1 MNKHAALATLSRIYI
16 AYCDC
21 TRRGGSEKK
30 TIAAAFTGGDSDF
43 LMVGRNGVF
52 YDCQGQ
58 DWDATI
64 VKIIDHP
71 ISIRQ
76 AFWSPYKKIGK
87 MVREQIMK
95 RAAAREKKVSDQ
107 ADTGI
112 AKAAEKAETGKP
124 APAPPPAPFDVA
136 KFAGIFAAI
145 GLALGAIG
153 TALTSVFTGFFK
165 LAWWQ
170 MPLVIVAILLII
182 SGPSMLLAW
191 LKLRQRSLG
200 PILDANGWAV
210 NARAKINVAFGTTL
224 TKIATLPEEST
235 KLLED
240 PFADKKNPWPK
251 LVLILAIVAI
261 LLYVLNVRGFL
272 YDWTGGVVGSR
283 PVATQSLTV
292 PSPAPSGGK

>member
-1 MNKHAALATLSRIYI
+1 MPRAVVTVDDMNKHAALATLSRIYI

-87 MVREQIMK
+87 MVREQIMNC
-95 RAAAREKKVSDQ
+95 RRREKKVS
-107 ADTGI
+107 TKPIGI

-191 LKLRQRSLG
+191 LTLRQRSLG
-200 PILDANGWAV
+200 ILDPTLAV
-210 NARAKINVAFGTTL
+210 KARARL
-224 TKIATLPEEST
+224 MSPSDDPYQERHPPENRPSCRRP
-235 KLLED
+235 LC
-240 PFADKKNPWPK
+240 DKKNPCPK
-251 LVLILAIVAI
+251 LV
-261 LLYVLNVRGFL
+261 
-272 YDWTGGVVGSR
+272 
-283 PVATQSLTV
+283 
-292 PSPAPSGGK
+292 